1 MSLFFF
7 LLASSFLFVLTVARY
22 ALELTTKHL
31 LNNQIKTVQNLMT
44 DLGYFDNL
52 YFSFNIQI
60 RVQKKLLGIM
70 RFSESLKIEILRPLF
85 WY

>member
-22 ALELTTKHL
+22 AFELTTKHL

-44 DLGYFDNL
+44 DLGYFHDL
-52 YFSFNIQI
+52 YFSI
-60 RVQKKLLGIM
+60 
-70 RFSESLKIEILRPLF
+70 
-85 WY
+85 